1 MAAKR
6 FTSSS
11 HYDPTITQRTRT
23 ILLENGDIDVVVE
36 TLIDGMRDV
45 EQMSRS
51 GLSDHETRL
60 KMLEDW
66 RREPHVTESG
76 VWRIVK
82 GKLDGEAVGW
92 VKWGTRAALGGLG
105 AAGIGLVGLLLK
117 FAWKG
122 LHSQ

>member
-1 MAAKR
+1 MVAKR

-45 EQMSRS
+45 EQMTCS
-51 GLSDHETRL
+51 GLKDHETRL

-66 RREPHVTESG
+66 RREPRVIDESG

-82 GKLDGEAVGW
+82 SKLDGEAVSW
-92 VKWGTRAALGGLG
+92 MKWGTRAAMAGLG
-105 AAGIGLVGLLLK
+105 AAGLGLLGYVLK
-117 FAWKG
+117 LAWKG
-122 LHSQ
+122 LHA